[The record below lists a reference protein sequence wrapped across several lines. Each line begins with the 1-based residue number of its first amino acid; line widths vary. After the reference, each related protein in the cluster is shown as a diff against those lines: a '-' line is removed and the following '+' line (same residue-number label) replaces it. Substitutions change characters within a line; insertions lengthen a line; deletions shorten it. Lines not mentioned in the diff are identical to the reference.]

1 MENLPMNILDI
12 GVIVLFALGA
22 IIGLMLGFV
31 RGGLFVVSWVGSA
44 IATIIAFP
52 QVRPYARQYIENEF
66 FADLAGGIAV
76 FIATLIVLFLL
87 SSVIGGWVRNSRLN
101 ALDRSLGMV
110 AGLATAAILI
120 AGGYII
126 AENIWPPKKQ
136 PVWMV
141 EAKSLPLIRS
151 GARALNDVLPED
163 FKVMGAEAAD
173 NVSAKTRKLLEKEA
187 YERLVRPTTKDSN
200 VQDRSGYDN
209 KERRGIENLLD
220 RTQK

>member
-31 RGGLFVVSWVGSA
+31 RGGLFIMSWLGSA
-44 IATIIAFP
+44 IATIFAFP
-52 QVRPYARQYIENEF
+52 HVRPFARQYIENEF
-66 FADLAGGIAV
+66 FADLAAGIAV

-110 AGLATAAILI
+110 AGIATSAILL

-136 PVWMV
+136 PNWMV
-141 EAKSLPLIRS
+141 EAKSLPLIRT
-151 GARALNDVLPED
+151 GARALNNVLPDD
-163 FKVMGAEAAD
+163 FKVMGAEAAE
-173 NVSAKTRKLLEKEA
+173 NASAKTRKLIEKEA
-187 YERLVRPTTKDSN
+187 YDRLVRPTTKNSD
-200 VQDRSGYDN
+200 VQDRSGYDK

-220 RTQK
+220 RTQ

>member
-12 GVIVLFALGA
+12 GVIVLFVLGA

-31 RGGLFVVSWVGSA
+31 RGGLFVVSWLGSA
-44 IATIIAFP
+44 ISTIIAFP
-52 QVRPYARQYIENEF
+52 FIRPYARQYIENEF

-76 FIATLIVLFLL
+76 FIVTLIVLFLL
-87 SSVIGGWVRNSRLN
+87 SSVVGGWVRNSRLN

-110 AGLATAAILI
+110 AGIATAALLL

-136 PVWMV
+136 PNWMV
-141 EAKSLPLIRS
+141 EAKTLPLIRT

-163 FKVMGAEAAD
+163 FKVMGAEAAK
-173 NVSAKTRKLLEKEA
+173 NVSTKTRKLIEKET
-187 YERLVRPTTKDSN
+187 YERLVRPTTKKSD
-200 VQDRSGYDN
+200 VQDRSGYDS

-220 RTQK
+220 RTR